1 MAESEMSD
9 GNATGREIGNLCRLA
24 DTIYQHLGF
33 QPEDFAL
40 VGDWI
45 VAARA
50 ASGNRAWGVPVGVG
64 TLTIYLSKMTVDVS
78 LDPRPLTVES
88 DAPGDTYVISGSDI
102 RVTLGPGARVTLL

>member
-50 ASGNRAWGVPVGVG
+50 ASGNRAWGVPVGV
-64 TLTIYLSKMTVDVS
+64 S